1 MSFLDGF
8 LIRDSNIL
16 KSYSVEDKIFDRLER
31 NQSVIRP
38 YTTAQVRE
46 FFNKAKSKVQGRV
59 MLDLKEHTLDEDN
72 TYGFEKETLISTGGK
87 NKKGKASN
95 SVIMSSLWQI
105 KSNIPEDLFI
115 KLQSLFD
122 EGPVVQDERRRNP
135 SPDETT
141 LLTLIDRVEEGS
153 KISVSLQNSL
163 YDRKLLT
170 TKQLLLLELMVTTG
184 VRNMHPNI
192 YDKLVERK
200 EDGSF
205 QGTELYE
212 KVMKRIEILSGN
224 QRPDRKALKR
234 EYKLISNGKKNSIH
248 NLIRLINQDRYRFQ
262 GQKSSSDIRALSV
275 DITDKI
281 DDTWDELMSDFKE
294 VFEEYDEA
302 EDKTNRTIE
311 WSNRGIESKIDVSWN
326 AKSTFEREENSRE
339 QLAGEEYKS
348 VVKKIEECYK
358 KLRSMFLAYNKLAE
372 MLSDKQL
379 NVEVDTTREIRI
391 KEDYEGVK
399 EAIQHYNRYKGQ
411 ITQDE
416 REERSKL
423 ENLKNRE
430 RAAEE
435 RLEQERAQGNL
446 PGEETTSETASIGKP
461 DKEVPLSVNSDIE
474 SLRARVKAL
483 QEKRDK
489 K

>member
-16 KSYSVEDKIFDRLER
+16 KSTSVEDKIFDRLER
-31 NQSVIRP
+31 NQSIIRP

-46 FFNKAKSKVQGRV
+46 FFSEAKPKVQGRV

-72 TYGFEKETLISTGGK
+72 TYGFDKETLIGTSRR
-87 NKKGKASN
+87 NKKGNATN

-105 KSNIPEDLFI
+105 KPNIPEDLFR

-122 EGPVVQDERRRNP
+122 EEDVAEKEIRRNLTP
-135 SPDETT
+135 NEST
-141 LLTLIDRVEEGS
+141 LLTLIKRVEEGS

-163 YDRKLLT
+163 YDKKILT
-170 TKQLLLLELMVTTG
+170 TKQLLIFERMATTG
-184 VRNMHPNI
+184 LRLMHPDI
-192 YDKLVERK
+192 YNKLIEQK
-200 EDGSF
+200 EDG
-205 QGTELYE
+205 TYKKTDLYE

-224 QRPDRKALKR
+224 QRPDRKALIR
-234 EYKLISNGKKNSIH
+234 EYKLISDGKKNSLE
-248 NLIRLINQDRYRFQ
+248 NLIKLINQDRYRFQ
-262 GQKSSSDIRALSV
+262 GAKSSSDINYLSESIS
-275 DITDKI
+275 DMI
-281 DDTWDELMSDFKE
+281 DTWDEIMIDFKDT
-294 VFEEYDEA
+294 FEEYDEA
-302 EDKTNRTIE
+302 NDKTNKISE
-311 WSNRGIESKIDVSWN
+311 WSSKGMESKIDVSWN
-326 AKSTFEREENSRE
+326 TLSASEREDISRE
-339 QLAGEEYKS
+339 KLAGQEYKKT
-348 VVKKIEECYK
+348 VKKIESDYK
-358 KLRSMFLAYNKLAE
+358 RLRSMFIAYNKLAE

-379 NVEVDTTREIRI
+379 NIQVDTTREERI
-391 KEDYEGVK
+391 KEDYKQIK
-399 EAIQHYNRYKGQ
+399 ETIQHYNKYTGQ
-411 ITQDE
+411 INQDKKNE
-416 REERSKL
+416 KQKL

-435 RLEQERAQGNL
+435 RMDAERAKGNL
-446 PGEETTSETASIGKP
+446 TQEENESETASIRKP